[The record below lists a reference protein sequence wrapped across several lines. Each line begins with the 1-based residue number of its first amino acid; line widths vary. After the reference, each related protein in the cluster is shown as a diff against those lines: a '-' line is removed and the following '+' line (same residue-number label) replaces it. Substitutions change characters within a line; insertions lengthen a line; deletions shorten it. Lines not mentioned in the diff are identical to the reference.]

1 MKRMQE
7 KHQRLPLGCSKGQRM
22 MEADGE
28 CEGDSE
34 GLKCT
39 VGLGSE
45 GPQSPWERGHILVS
59 SSWEPLE
66 CYGVIWLGPSTSS
79 MTFISHEI

>member
-1 MKRMQE
+1 
-7 KHQRLPLGCSKGQRM
+7 

-28 CEGDSE
+28 CEEDSE

-45 GPQSPWERGHILVS
+45 GPQSPWGRGQILVS

-66 CYGVIWLGPSTSS
+66 CCGVIWLGPSTAS
-79 MTFISHEI
+79 MTLSAMRSRQGAQPLLA

>member
-1 MKRMQE
+1 
-7 KHQRLPLGCSKGQRM
+7 

-45 GPQSPWERGHILVS
+45 GPQSLWGRGQILVS

-66 CYGVIWLGPSTSS
+66 CCGVIWLGPSTAS
-79 MTFISHEI
+79 MTLSAMRARQGAQALLA

>member
-1 MKRMQE
+1 
-7 KHQRLPLGCSKGQRM
+7 M

-66 CYGVIWLGPSTSS
+66 CWGHLAWSKYCFYD
-79 MTFISHEI
+79 FISHEIQTRAQSLLA